1 MNSEYLKSFHYYMS
15 KKGYLNE
22 EAKPIAYGVQFY
34 VSDGTKK
41 ELIRIYE
48 NAKGKITL
56 DASQIKSAELKE
68 YVLAFANG
76 SGTEPKGGISGK
88 TGKTDKGAAG
98 AVQSIYPLLA
108 PPLIGSD
115 EAGKGDYFGPLTAA
129 AVYADEDAY
138 RRLTAAGVRD
148 SKALTDARIAEL
160 AKQIKLLCPQHGV
173 IVIGNDKF
181 NEFYGRAGNIN
192 AVLSWAH
199 GKAVKTILEKTP
211 CKNVLTDKFGSTHW
225 MISQLKEYELN
236 IVQEPRA
243 EQNAAV
249 AAASILARDAFVKAV
264 QKLRDEY
271 KLDFPLGASEA
282 ADICGREFVK
292 RYGENALAAVAKV
305 SFKNTQRI
313 IIR

>member
-1 MNSEYLKSFHYYMS
+1 MNPDYLKSFLYYMS
-15 KKGYLNE
+15 QKGFLNE
-22 EAKPIAYGVQFY
+22 QVKPIAYGIQFY
-34 VSDGTKK
+34 VSNGTKK

-56 DASQIKSAELKE
+56 DTSQIKDASLKE
-68 YVLAFANG
+68 YVQAYG
-76 SGTEPKGGISGK
+76 SGAQRISKADKTEK
-88 TGKTDKGAAG
+88 TTPSVTAA
-98 AVQSIYPLLA
+98 LLD

-129 AVYADEDAY
+129 AVYADEETY
-138 RRLTAAGVRD
+138 RRLISAGVRD
-148 SKALTDARIAEL
+148 SKALTDAKIAEL
-160 AKQIKLLCPQHGV
+160 AKDIRLICPQNSV

-199 GKAVKTILEKTP
+199 GRAVKNILENTP
-211 CKNVLTDKFGSTHW
+211 CKNILTDKFGSTHW
-225 MISQLKEYELN
+225 MIQQLKEYDLN

-249 AAASILARDAFVKAV
+249 AAASILARDAFVRGMK
-264 QKLRDEY
+264 KLRDEY
-271 KLDFPLGASEA
+271 KLDFPFGASDA
-282 ADICGREFVK
+282 VDSCGREFVK
-292 RYGENALAAVAKV
+292 KYGEASLAAVAKI

-313 IIR
+313 IEY